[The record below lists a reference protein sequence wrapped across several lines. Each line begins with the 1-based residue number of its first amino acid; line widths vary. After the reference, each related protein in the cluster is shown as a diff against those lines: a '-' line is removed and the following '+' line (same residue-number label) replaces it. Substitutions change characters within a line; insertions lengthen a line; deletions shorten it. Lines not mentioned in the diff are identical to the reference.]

1 MSQPSAISTNI
12 MNAEQRY
19 FCAMIDTPT
28 EHFCTEHTK
37 TMSCANKTAYQP
49 VMTNAG
55 LDPAHAVQ
63 ATNEFGESVSV
74 NIPGEIPLT
83 LKVDDMEVVT
93 LMTLGTQPEE
103 LTLGYIRNQKLIE
116 DIRDIKSV
124 RVDWDR
130 EVVDVTTHR
139 GSGIADW
146 QEKMKRR
153 IITSGCGQGTIFS
166 CTVDKLYEVKL
177 ATPQLMQSNIYE
189 LIKNVGQLN
198 DVYRAA
204 GAVHGCGLC
213 SSTQSLM
220 HIEDVGRHNAADA
233 ISGRMWLDDITGDD
247 KIFYTT
253 GRLTS
258 EIVMKTAFMGIP
270 VLLSRSG
277 VTQMGLELAR
287 ELGMTMIARAKG
299 KHFLVYNGNEN
310 VAFDAI
316 PPARLAPPPTKG
328 MRDLS

>member
-1 MSQPSAISTNI
+1 MKQV
-12 MNAEQRY
+12 
-19 FCAMIDTPT
+19 T
-28 EHFCTEHTK
+28 ETT
-37 TMSCANKTAYQP
+37 YQP
-49 VMTNAG
+49 IMTDAG
-55 LDPAHAVQ
+55 VEPAHAVN
-63 ATNEFGESVSV
+63 AVNEFGESMPVH
-74 NIPGEIPLT
+74 IPGEIPLT
-83 LKVDDMEVVT
+83 IKVDDMEVVT
-93 LMTLGTQPEE
+93 LMTLGTKPEA

-116 DIRDIKSV
+116 DIHDIKSV
-124 RVDWDR
+124 HVDWDR
-130 EVVDVTTHR
+130 EVVEVTTHQ
-139 GSGIADW
+139 GTGIADW

-177 ATPQLMQSNIYE
+177 ATPSLQQSDIYE
-189 LIKNVGQLN
+189 LIRNVSQMN
-198 DVYRAA
+198 SVYRTA

-213 SSTQSLM
+213 SKTESLL

-233 ISGRMWLDDITGDD
+233 ISGRMWLDNLSGDD

-299 KHFLVYNGNEN
+299 KHFLVYHGEEN
-310 VAFDAI
+310 ITFDAI
-316 PPARLAPPPTKG
+316 PPARTTPPPTKG
-328 MRDLS
+328 MRDLT

>member
-1 MSQPSAISTNI
+1 
-12 MNAEQRY
+12 MNNA
-19 FCAMIDTPT
+19 
-28 EHFCTEHTK
+28 
-37 TMSCANKTAYQP
+37 ANTSYQP
-49 VMTNAG
+49 EMTKAG
-55 LDPAHAVQ
+55 LEPAHPVK
-63 ATNEFGESVSV
+63 ATNEFGEELSVH
-74 NIPGEIPLT
+74 IPGEIPLT

-93 LMTLGTQPEE
+93 LMTLGTEPEV
-103 LTLGYIRNQKLIE
+103 LTLGYIKNQKLIE

-124 RVDWDR
+124 HVDWDR
-130 EVVDVTTHR
+130 EVVEVTTR
-139 GSGIADW
+139 AGEGISDW

-177 ATPQLMQSNIYE
+177 TATPLKQSDIYE
-189 LIKNVGQLN
+189 LIRNVGKLN
-198 DVYRAA
+198 DVYRSA

-213 SSTQSLM
+213 SKTESLI

-233 ISGRMWLDDITGDD
+233 ISGRMWLENISGAD

-270 VLLSRSG
+270 TLLSRSG
-277 VTQMGLELAR
+277 VTRMGLELAE

-299 KHFLVYNGNEN
+299 RHFMIYNGAEQ
-310 VAFDAI
+310 VELDAI
-316 PPARLAPPPTKG
+316 PVARHAPPPTKG
-328 MRDLS
+328 MKDLVE